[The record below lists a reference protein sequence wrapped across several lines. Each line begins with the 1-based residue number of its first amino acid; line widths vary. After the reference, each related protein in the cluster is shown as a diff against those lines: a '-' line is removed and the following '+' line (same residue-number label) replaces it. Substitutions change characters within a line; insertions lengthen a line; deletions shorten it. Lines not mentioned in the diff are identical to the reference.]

1 MKTIFFRTIKA
12 SVLFFISCYTIIF
25 LNINIVTT
33 TVMLIIFSIFNSIIL
48 NKNKRIR
55 FHIELF
61 LLQLNTV
68 FFLNR
73 IDTLLWRSFWD
84 LDIGKILINYKIVQS
99 LFLILIVINITYTTY
114 HIKNKIFILYSS
126 MIMVYI
132 GIIRDI
138 FEFKEK
144 NDNLM
149 MFVNIASSI
158 YMLDIVLIAWLN
170 ILFYTKTKKNIYKI
184 ILILLIFC
192 IFIRLK
198 IYKESFI

>member
-33 TVMLIIFSIFNSIIL
+33 TVMLIVFSIFNSIIL
-48 NKNKRIR
+48 NKNKRII

-84 LDIGKILINYKIVQS
+84 LDIGKILINYKIVQI
-99 LFLILIVINITYTTY
+99 LFLILIVIDIIYIIY

-149 MFVNIASSI
+149 MFVNIAGSI

-184 ILILLIFC
+184 VLILLIFC